1 MHSAIGIDVGGTK
14 CLGVRVDAS
23 GEVQAETRWPTPQ
36 GPEPLIDVLVR
47 IVGDLGPAD
56 GVGIGAAGLV
66 TRDGVF
72 RAAPNLSGIR
82 DLPLRDRLEERLG
95 RTVAVDNDA
104 TCALVSEWRLGAAKG
119 VDEVALVTLGTG
131 IGGAYVAGG
140 RLQRGVN
147 GFAGELGHM
156 VVDPRGP
163 RCVCGRRGCWERY
176 ASGSG
181 LAWLAREA
189 AVAGALDHVVEAAGG
204 DPSSVRSEHV
214 VAAAEAGDSAAAA
227 VIDDFA
233 WWVAIG
239 LVNITNILD
248 PEVIV
253 VGGGLVEVGERLMA
267 PVRQHFAELLYSP
280 DLRTHPSI
288 RPAAMGERAGG
299 IGAALVAMGLG

>member
-1 MHSAIGIDVGGTK
+1 M
-14 CLGVRVDAS
+14 
-23 GEVQAETRWPTPQ
+23 
-36 GPEPLIDVLVR
+36 
-47 IVGDLGPAD
+47 
-56 GVGIGAAGLV
+56 
-66 TRDGVF
+66 
-72 RAAPNLSGIR
+72 
-82 DLPLRDRLEERLG
+82 
-95 RTVAVDNDA
+95 
-104 TCALVSEWRLGAAKG
+104 
-119 VDEVALVTLGTG
+119 ALVTLGTG

-248 PEVIV
+248 PEVLV